1 MKIVLLISVISVISF
16 VSCTQDSVPICLPYL
31 LQSFFVRFET
41 SDYGV
46 QAWNFVTNMAA
57 KYTISKNIRRV
68 YNLTEH
74 VAYDIDLKTGSC
86 EKVPMKQSEVIARCL
101 PSSARQYSPN
111 DSFVGYGQ
119 SSLPMQAFEVDL
131 AEGGLARVAFT
142 VSEPAFILASQL
154 TGFSSERIESYFY
167 FDSSMTASPDFFVL
181 PPSCP

>member
-1 MKIVLLISVISVISF
+1 MKIVTFIFVISAISLAA
-16 VSCTQDSVPICLPYL
+16 CTQDSVPICLPYL
-31 LQSFFVRFET
+31 LQSLFVRFET

-46 QAWNFVTNMAA
+46 QAWNFETNMVA
-57 KYTISKNIRRV
+57 KHTISKNIRTV
-68 YNLTEH
+68 YNLTER
-74 VAYDIDLKTGSC
+74 VEYNIDLSTGSC
-86 EKVPMKQSEVIARCL
+86 EKFPMKPSEVIARCL

-119 SSLPMQAFEVDL
+119 YSLPMQAFEVDL
-131 AEGGLARVAFT
+131 PEGGLARVAFT

-167 FDSSMTASPDFFVL
+167 FDSAMTADPVLFVL

>member
-1 MKIVLLISVISVISF
+1 MKIVTFISVISVISL
-16 VSCTQDSVPICLPYL
+16 VVCTQDSVPICLPYL
-31 LQSFFVRFET
+31 LQSLFVRFET

-46 QAWNFVTNMAA
+46 QAWNFETNMAA
-57 KYTISKNIRRV
+57 KHTISKNIRTV
-68 YNLTEH
+68 YNLTERIE
-74 VAYDIDLKTGSC
+74 YNIDLSTGSC
-86 EKVPMKQSEVIARCL
+86 EKFPMKPSEVIARCL

-119 SSLPMQAFEVDL
+119 YSLPMQAFEVDL
-131 AEGGLARVAFT
+131 PEGGLARVAFT

-167 FDSSMTASPDFFVL
+167 FDSAMTADPVLFVL